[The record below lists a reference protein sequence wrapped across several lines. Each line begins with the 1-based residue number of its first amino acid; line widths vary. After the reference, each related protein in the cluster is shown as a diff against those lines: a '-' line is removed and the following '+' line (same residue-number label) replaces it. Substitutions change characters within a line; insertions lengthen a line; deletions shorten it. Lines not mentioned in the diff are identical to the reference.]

1 MSAQSTSLLGYGL
14 YFIDVLACLLF
25 CITLALV
32 GARFGREQTVALE
45 LPRLER
51 TDGGGSDLSGPTI
64 ALRGEG
70 EALEIFLDD
79 ERVTMD
85 DLAARLEGEPVPS
98 VVVRSEASSLTR
110 VIGIAHDAGVRDIQL
125 AYETS
130 RGGRTARSGKERP

>member
-1 MSAQSTSLLGYGL
+1 VSAQSTSLLGYGL

-45 LPRLER
+45 LPRMER
-51 TDGGGSDLSGPTI
+51 TGGGSDLSGPTI

-79 ERVTMD
+79 ERVD
-85 DLAARLEGEPVPS
+85 IDELAERLAGASVPS

-110 VIGIAHDAGVRDIQL
+110 VIGIAHTAGVRDIQL
-125 AYETS
+125 AYETA
-130 RGGRTARSGKERP
+130 RGGRSAPSGKERR